1 MKQIVVDASVA
12 AAWVLPNEQ
21 SGAASD
27 LYAQA
32 CVDEGLFTAPQLWVW
47 ETGNLLISGVL
58 RKRIAAQHV
67 ETAQQILADTLI
79 EFDQTPTTHLL
90 AQTSRL
96 ALKHKLTF
104 FDASYLELVLRL
116 NGQLASMDQAL
127 VKAAKACGVVCL
139 HF

>member
-1 MKQIVVDASVA
+1 MKPIVIDASVA
-12 AAWVLPNEQ
+12 AAWVLPDEQ
-21 SGAASD
+21 SGAADD

-32 CVDEGLFTAPQLWVW
+32 CTQDGVFSAPQLWVW

-58 RKRIAAQHV
+58 RKRIAADQI
-67 ETAQQILADTLI
+67 ETAQHMLADALI
-79 EFDQTPTTHLL
+79 DFDQTPSTHLL
-90 AQTSRL
+90 QQTSRL

-104 FDASYLELVLRL
+104 YDASYLELVLRL
-116 NGQLASMDQAL
+116 NGQLASQDQAL